1 MTRTTSKFGHFVLA
15 EHGVVTT
22 VMYLGKF
29 SLTRSGNKQWL
40 RQGEGQAASG
50 GTLEPLLLATTVL
63 GE

>member
-1 MTRTTSKFGHFVLA
+1 MLA